1 MTITIDGTKAKH
13 DLQRVFPDGT
23 GSYDVVKKNVDVWK
37 NQFYASTKV
46 TFASADLKYLKD
58 SIIELWQEGI
68 PEIAA
73 NVVFEDVWKEDDDK
87 IFEEQKSI
95 LADKKNKLDAGMVS
109 KYDYYNIQYNY
120 LTQEL
125 GNIQLGFK
133 SFISEVDFIYNLGGQ
148 NGTGKK

>member
-1 MTITIDGTKAKH
+1 MELKQSMIYN
-13 DLQRVFPDGT
+13 VFFRMEP

-46 TFASADLKYLKD
+46 TFASADLKYLEG

-87 IFEEQKSI
+87 FLKSSCVNWQIIF
-95 LADKKNKLDAGMVS
+95 
-109 KYDYYNIQYNY
+109 
-120 LTQEL
+120 
-125 GNIQLGFK
+125 
-133 SFISEVDFIYNLGGQ
+133 
-148 NGTGKK
+148 